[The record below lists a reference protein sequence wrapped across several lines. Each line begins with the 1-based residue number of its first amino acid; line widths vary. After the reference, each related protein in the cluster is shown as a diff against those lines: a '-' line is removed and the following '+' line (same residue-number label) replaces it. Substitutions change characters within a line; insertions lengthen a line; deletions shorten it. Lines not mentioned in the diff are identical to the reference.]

1 MGHLAAL
8 SHLSTHRP
16 PVASLSNS
24 WSITIDNHQKG
35 FLIRGIMKTSMDRL
49 HVYDSLPSEI
59 VSNEVEFLSETL
71 GNLRDSG
78 EISNDAYLEA
88 GGIQGGLSLIARL
101 IDQEVSDDEIQ
112 MQLDQLITR
121 ALRISTNYPEMDEK
135 IENYRS

>member
-1 MGHLAAL
+1 M
-8 SHLSTHRP
+8 
-16 PVASLSNS
+16 N
-24 WSITIDNHQKG
+24 
-35 FLIRGIMKTSMDRL
+35 RL
-49 HVYDSLPSEI
+49 HKHDSLTSQI

-78 EISNDAYLEA
+78 EISNDAYLDA
-88 GGIQGGLSLIARL
+88 GGIQGGLSLIASL

-121 ALRISTNYPEMDEK
+121 AFRINTNYPEMDEK

>member
-1 MGHLAAL
+1 
-8 SHLSTHRP
+8 
-16 PVASLSNS
+16 
-24 WSITIDNHQKG
+24 
-35 FLIRGIMKTSMDRL
+35 MKTSMDRL
-49 HVYDSLPSEI
+49 HAYDSLTSEI

-88 GGIQGGLSLIARL
+88 GGIQGGLSLIASL

-121 ALRISTNYPEMDEK
+121 ALRISTNYPEMDGK

>member
-1 MGHLAAL
+1 
-8 SHLSTHRP
+8 
-16 PVASLSNS
+16 
-24 WSITIDNHQKG
+24 
-35 FLIRGIMKTSMDRL
+35 MKTSMDRL
-49 HVYDSLPSEI
+49 HVYDSLTSEI

-88 GGIQGGLSLIARL
+88 GGIQGGLSLIASL

-121 ALRISTNYPEMDEK
+121 ALRISTNYPEMDGK

>member
-1 MGHLAAL
+1 
-8 SHLSTHRP
+8 
-16 PVASLSNS
+16 
-24 WSITIDNHQKG
+24 
-35 FLIRGIMKTSMDRL
+35 MKTSMDCL
-49 HVYDSLPSEI
+49 HAHDSLTSEI

-88 GGIQGGLSLIARL
+88 GGIQGGLSLIASL

-121 ALRISTNYPEMDEK
+121 ALRISTNYPEMDGK

>member
-1 MGHLAAL
+1 L
-8 SHLSTHRP
+8 T
-16 PVASLSNS
+16 
-24 WSITIDNHQKG
+24 
-35 FLIRGIMKTSMDRL
+35 
-49 HVYDSLPSEI
+49 SEI

-88 GGIQGGLSLIARL
+88 GGIQGGLSLIASL

-121 ALRISTNYPEMDEK
+121 ALRISTNYPEMDGK